1 MRPRIM
7 LSFVEQNKGYF
18 IISIEGT
25 AMEKKTEIELSTYLK
40 RNQYAWFSTFPD
52 PSYGFDV
59 DIDVEAVVRLS
70 KSRGDSFFPYFF
82 YLVMKGVSSIKELR
96 MREEK
101 GHIYLYNEI
110 HPTWTVMSDA
120 GVYVNVG
127 CPMEKDFGLFYEKV
141 KEMTEKAKRLL
152 PNDELNQDPIVN
164 LPNVVYATCLP
175 QLEIVGMKHP
185 TPSGDHDNL
194 SIPRICWDKYRKEA
208 DGHYHLVLNITVSHT
223 LVDGFPLAACF
234 NQIKKDCLA
243 PETILKK

>member
-1 MRPRIM
+1 
-7 LSFVEQNKGYF
+7 
-18 IISIEGT
+18 
-25 AMEKKTEIELSTYLK
+25 MEERTEIDLLTYPK

-59 DIDVEAVVRLS
+59 DIDVDSLVKLT
-70 KSRGDSFFPYFF
+70 KSRGDSFFPSFF
-82 YLVMKGVSSIKELR
+82 YLVMKGVSSVKELR

-101 GHIYLYNEI
+101 GHIFLYSMV
-110 HPTWTVMSDA
+110 HPTWTVMTDS

-127 CPMEKDFGLFYEKV
+127 CPMASDFPTFYRNVKDL
-141 KEMTEKAKRLL
+141 TEQAKKLE
-152 PNDELNQDPIVN
+152 PNDELNQDAVVD

-185 TPSGDHDNL
+185 TPAGNHDNL
-194 SIPRICWDKYRKEA
+194 SVPRILWDKYRKES
-208 DGHYHLVLNITVSHT
+208 DGRYHLTLNITVSHT

-243 PETILKK
+243 PEAILKK